1 MKALVLASSALS
13 PSCEKRLTELGF
25 EPIIMPAYQRLQR
38 GVSSHPDM
46 LVFFDGNKFFCT
58 CEYYNEAK
66 FVFSRI
72 EALGYSPVLCDE
84 FPLENYPNDVI
95 FNALML
101 GDIVFGFE
109 GSLSL
114 TLKQSLA
121 SYGKKF
127 VNVKQ
132 GYTKCS
138 VAKISES
145 AIITADKGISKVAAS
160 NGIDV
165 LTISEG
171 HVELDGYNTGFIGGA
186 CGAFGDT
193 VYFCGDLSYHP
204 DADKIEDFCKKH
216 KKSCI
221 SLSNEP
227 IFDVGSLFFLS
238 KV

>member
-25 EPIIMPAYQRLQR
+25 EPIIMPAYQRLQS

-58 CEYYNEAK
+58 REYYNEAK

-84 FPLENYPNDVI
+84 IPLEDYPNDVI

-101 GDIVFGFE
+101 GDIVFGLE

-121 SYGKKF
+121 SYGKKI

-138 VAKISES
+138 ICVVSDN
-145 AIITADKGISKVAAS
+145 AIITADKPIADTCLKIGM
-160 NGIDV
+160 DV
-165 LTISEG
+165 LLISEG
-171 HVELDGYNTGFIGGA
+171 HISLPPYSFGFIGGTS
-186 CGAFGDT
+186 GLYKNDL
-193 VYFCGDLSYHP
+193 YFCGSLEAHP
-204 DADKIEDFCKKH
+204 DAEKIKEFCKKH
-216 KKSCI
+216 GKTAF
-221 SLSNEP
+221 SLTNGELQ
-227 IFDVGSLFFLS
+227 DVGSIFFIGE
-238 KV
+238 

>member
-25 EPIIMPAYQRLQR
+25 EPIIMPACHRLQK

-46 LVFFDGNKFFCT
+46 LVFFIDDKFLCT
-58 CEYYNEAK
+58 REDYNEAK
-66 FVFSRI
+66 SVFSRI
-72 EALGYSPVLCDE
+72 EALGYSPILCDE
-84 FPLENYPNDVI
+84 IHREDYPNDVI

-101 GDIVFGFE
+101 GDVVMGLSE
-109 GSLSL
+109 SMSL
-114 TLKQSLA
+114 TLKQTLA
-121 SYGKKF
+121 ECGKKII
-127 VNVKQ
+127 NVKQ

-138 VAKISES
+138 VAKISER
-145 AIITADKGISKVAAS
+145 AIITSDKGISKAAIS

-171 HVELDGYNTGFIGGA
+171 HVILEGYNTGFIGGA
-186 CGAFGDT
+186 CGVFGDT
-193 VYFCGDLSYHP
+193 VYFCGDLSLHP

-216 KKSCI
+216 KKSCV

-227 IFDVGSLFFLS
+227 LFDVGSLFFIT